1 MALTARHQQIEHLP
15 GVRPAV
21 NVISQKDVGSPGDRM
36 LFEVGIDFREQLRQQ
51 IGTAVHVSDRI
62 HPHALRDSRQSL
74 SAPRRQRIPHVIASE

>member
-1 MALTARHQQIEHLP
+1 
-15 GVRPAV
+15 
-21 NVISQKDVGSPGDRM
+21 M